1 MVFYVDF
8 DTAFSRSEK
17 PNVGPSETLG
27 EMGLIRGRF
36 TLNTEKIHPM
46 VFPSFKSRIRTAH
59 RPRQHPH
66 LSTLY
71 PLTTERAETIAI
83 TTFRFTPVESILKE
97 VGSFSVYSLSRDRVA
112 EEAKWGL
119 RGWLAQTRKG
129 TRDKS

>member
-71 PLTTERAETIAI
+71 LLATERAETIAI
-83 TTFRFTPVESILKE
+83 TSFHFTPVEHPQGGRKLLS
-97 VGSFSVYSLSRDRVA
+97 VFTFQRRSSRGSQMGTERVA
-112 EEAKWGL
+112 
-119 RGWLAQTRKG
+119 G
-129 TRDKS
+129 TD